1 MKYELAKA
9 LEAAG
14 FPQGGEGKWMFPSE
28 KLVVHSNDRVYVP
41 TLDEIID
48 ACGEQFC
55 SLTKIYTGSRVE
67 AWQACSDKE
76 CFVSGE
82 GSTRDEAVGHLW
94 LALNKKV

>member
-1 MKYELAKA
+1 MNFALAKA
-9 LEAAG
+9 LEEAE

-48 ACGEQFC
+48 ACGENFC

-67 AWQACSDKE
+67 GWQACSDKE

-82 GSTRDEAVGHLW
+82 GSTAKVAAANLF